1 MTGCQTMSQGT
12 RDLLLLAGPSP
23 LEFGHDEDLL
33 GDVLRVYKPDCRYL
47 LRATVLETEHGLAA
61 GRCEFAIP
69 APFYIDDTGHFNAVE
84 FNLCYNQM
92 LYYSVAKCVK
102 EGLMPP
108 FAHWT
113 PDEFMARQLPN
124 FLIVDF
130 RSSFRRGIRSD
141 HFYGEIAFT
150 GVREFAGG
158 GSWRP
163 MIIVESTCRYWDDHG
178 GRCSGAVRV
187 VVTSPPEKAP

>member
-1 MTGCQTMSQGT
+1 MTGCQTLSRGGPG
-12 RDLLLLAGPSP
+12 LLLPQRP
-23 LEFGHDEDLL
+23 PPEFGHDQDLL
-33 GDVLRVYKPDCRYL
+33 DEVLRVYRPDCRYL
-47 LRATVLETEHGLAA
+47 RSATVSEAEPGLAT
-61 GRCEFAIP
+61 GRCEFSIP

-92 LYYSVAKCVK
+92 LYYTSAKCVK

-113 PDEFMARQLPN
+113 LDEFRTRQLPD

-130 RSSFRRGIRSD
+130 RSSFRRGIRPD

-150 GVREFAGG
+150 GVREFEGG
-158 GSWRP
+158 GRWQ
-163 MIIVESTCRYWDDHG
+163 MIIADTTCRYWDDHG
-178 GRCSGAVRV
+178 GRSRGEVRL
-187 VVTSPPEKAP
+187 VVTNPPGAAP